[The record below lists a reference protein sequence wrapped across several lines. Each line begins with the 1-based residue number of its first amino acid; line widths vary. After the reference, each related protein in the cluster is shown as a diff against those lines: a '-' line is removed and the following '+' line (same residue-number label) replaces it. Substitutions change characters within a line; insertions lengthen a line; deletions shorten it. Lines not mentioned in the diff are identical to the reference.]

1 MEMAQLADM
10 FSKFWPYLS
19 IPLIFLA
26 IVAWTFRPAAT
37 GRYRADGKIPFE
49 DEERHDSAR

>member
-1 MEMAQLADM
+1 MAQLADM